1 MALSSEFALECAPGS
16 SFGFMR
22 ETTGY
27 AAFGPGEDLRPYAFE
42 RRDLRP
48 DDVAVRVTFCGI
60 CHSDLHAVDAL
71 TTGSEPFV
79 PGHEFVGEVAAV
91 GADVTRFR
99 VGDAVAVGN
108 IVDSCGVCPACRDHR
123 EPYCRESPT
132 TTWGGTDRHDGTT
145 TRGGYAAEY
154 VARDAFVYQLPD
166 GLDPAGA
173 APLMCAGVTVFD
185 PLRRAG
191 VGVGDRVGIVGLGGL
206 GHIAVKFARALGVC
220 VTVFT
225 TSAAKVQAAR
235 DLGADAVVVS
245 TDDAA
250 MAAVGRTLD
259 FVLDT
264 ASGKHDPSPYL
275 RTLRLDGTLCM
286 LGTPDRYE
294 LEAMALLGR
303 TMTLSGSAG
312 TVRTREML
320 DFCAAHGIVA
330 DVEVLPLAEVNTGF
344 QRLANNDVRYRFVLD
359 VTGAQVAA

>member
-1 MALSSEFALECAPGS
+1 
-16 SFGFMR
+16 MR
-22 ETTGY
+22 KTIGY
-27 AAFGPGEDLRPYAFE
+27 AAFGPGEELRPYTFE

-60 CHSDLHAVDAL
+60 CHSDLHAVEAL
-71 TTGSEPFV
+71 APGSEPFV

-99 VGDAVAVGN
+99 VGDPVVVGN
-108 IVDSCGVCPACRDHR
+108 IVDSCGVCPACLDHR
-123 EPYCRESPT
+123 EPYCAEAPT
-132 TTWGGTDRHDGTT
+132 TTWGGIDRHDGTT
-145 TRGGYAAEY
+145 TRGGYSAEY
-154 VARDAFVYQLPD
+154 VARDAFVYHLPD
-166 GLDPAGA
+166 GLDPAA
-173 APLMCAGVTVFD
+173 VAPLMCAGVTVFD

-191 VGVGDRVGIVGLGGL
+191 VGAGDQVGIVGLGGL
-206 GHIAVKFARALGVC
+206 GHIAVKFAKALGAH

-225 TSAAKVQAAR
+225 TSMSKVQAAL

-250 MAAVGRTLD
+250 MAAVGQTFD

-294 LEAMALLGR
+294 LEPMALLGR

-312 TVRTREML
+312 TVRTQEML
-320 DFCAAHGIVA
+320 DFCATHGIVA
-330 DVEVLPLAEVNTGF
+330 DVEVVPFAEVNTAF
-344 QRLANNDVRYRFVLD
+344 ARLAKNDVRYRFVLD
-359 VTGAQVAA
+359 VAGEQVAA

>member
-1 MALSSEFALECAPGS
+1 MTSGFALECAPAS
-16 SFGFMR
+16 SFGAMR

-27 AAFGPGEDLRPYAFE
+27 AAFGPGEDLRPHTFD
-42 RRDLRP
+42 RRDLRA

-79 PGHEFVGEVAAV
+79 PGHEFVGEVTAV

-99 VGDAVAVGN
+99 VGDPVAVGN

-145 TRGGYAAEY
+145 TRGGYSAEY
-154 VARDAFVYQLPD
+154 VARDAFVYHLPA
-166 GLDPAGA
+166 GLDPAGV

-191 VGVGDRVGIVGLGGL
+191 IGAGDRVGIVGLGGL
-206 GHIAVKFARALGVC
+206 GHIAVKFASALGAH

-225 TSAAKVQAAR
+225 TSAAKVQAAL
-235 DLGADAVVVS
+235 DLGAAAVVVS

-250 MAAVGRTLD
+250 MAAVGQTLD

-294 LEAMALLGR
+294 LEPMALLGR

-312 TVRTREML
+312 TARTREML

-344 QRLANNDVRYRFVLD
+344 QRLAKNDVRYRFVLD
-359 VTGAQVAA
+359 VAGAQVAA